1 MLKLSDIRSKLTFK
15 ITETSLVMHASE
27 FLDKKYFKID
37 YNVYLKSKGKNL
49 QRDFCWND
57 DQKSEFIISIL
68 KGIRISNLTIIHKRF
83 VHVDRTRDDVFEVID
98 GKQRLSTLISF
109 IQNEFPIKFK
119 GSEYYFSDLDSD
131 AKYEVDHG
139 VPLVNIAYE
148 WIYDDGKDN
157 VIISDDEKI
166 AWFEMINFAGTP
178 QDMQHLI
185 DLKK

>member
-98 GKQRLSTLISF
+98 GKQSRAIAMELS
-109 IQNEFPIKFK
+109 
-119 GSEYYFSDLDSD
+119 
-131 AKYEVDHG
+131 
-139 VPLVNIAYE
+139 
-148 WIYDDGKDN
+148 
-157 VIISDDEKI
+157 ISDC
-166 AWFEMINFAGTP
+166 GR
-178 QDMQHLI
+178 
-185 DLKK
+185 